1 MDHDGARLDLGS
13 FAVLKYL
20 TATAL
25 RFISSFPSGILR
37 DGLYKL
43 LPRSLERMQ
52 VVFSADP
59 VNVWRQVMF

>member
-25 RFISSFPSGILR
+25 CFISSLPSGIPR

-43 LPRSLERMQ
+43 LPRSPERMQ
-52 VVFSADP
+52 VGFSADP
-59 VNVWRQVMF
+59 VNVWRQIMF